1 MKLDNP
7 SLFFDTSR
15 KMFRAKKELFVSIP
29 RLAVV
34 GVSDWITD
42 EGHKAPIFQNAKF
55 FNEYTIGLISSLSI
69 PRIQYYFARSWG

>member
-34 GVSDWITD
+34 GVL
-42 EGHKAPIFQNAKF
+42 
-55 FNEYTIGLISSLSI
+55 IGLQMKVIRLQFSECKNFSTN
-69 PRIQYYFARSWG
+69 IQLD